1 MTRPYM
7 ASSLP
12 EHQVAELHRLMSEE
26 LSDVAVFFLDAK
38 GLITVWNRGAED
50 MKGYT
55 AQEAI
60 GSPLGLLYTD
70 EQKAQGQPERNLDEA
85 RKTGFYK
92 EETWRRRKDGG
103 LFWARIALTALHDAA
118 GALVGFSKV
127 TVDLTAHKRLESC
140 VQERQDTQRI
150 LRTVHAGMWTWHPE
164 TDRVEVCANFL
175 GLLGHPSASTS
186 LPFADWLDFF
196 DPTEQSRVAD
206 KFLLARASGP
216 GSALV
221 METRMCQKDGRCRWF
236 YMQADWHRENE
247 ADPLVM
253 NGVNI
258 DIDELKTVGE
268 GLRLA
273 AGKLRDADA
282 RKDDFLAML
291 AHELRNPLAP
301 IRSAAELLKIG
312 RLDPGQVQKTSEII
326 ARQVN
331 HMTGLVDDLLDVS
344 RVTRGLVKLDKKPL
358 DIRHIVTDAVEQVTP
373 LVRARRQQLVLELAP
388 DALMVLGDHKRL
400 VQIVGNLLNNSAKY
414 TPDGGHIVLKTQAQD
429 GQVLLRVDDD
439 GMGMQ
444 PELAS
449 RVFDLFAQAERTPD
463 RSLGGLGLGLA
474 LVKSLVELHG
484 GSVDCA
490 SDGPGRGSR
499 LSVWLPLLA
508 PQADKAMPQSA
519 GLTAPAPRPLSVM
532 IVDDNMDAAQ
542 MLALF
547 LEASGHEVRVEYG
560 ARQALEQ
567 ARAKPPDVFLLDIGL
582 PDIDGNE
589 LAKRIR
595 AQPETAGAVLIAVT
609 GYGQEQD
616 RQKALAAGFKHHFVK
631 PVDPAKLALLLA
643 GMG

>member
-12 EHQVAELHRLMSEE
+12 DHQVAELHRLMSEE

-103 LFWARIALTALHDAA
+103 LFWARVALTALHDAA

-221 METRMCQKDGRCRWF
+221 METRMCQSDGRCRWF

-463 RSLGGLGLGLA
+463 RSSGGLGLGLA

-519 GLTAPAPRPLSVM
+519 GLNAPAPRPLSVM

-547 LEASGHEVRVEYG
+547 LEAAGHEVRVEYG